1 MSFNNVVIDTFGRN
15 DRRIHF
21 WSMTKGDTVNR
32 MKNADLSEKK
42 AHNYDYE
49 KNIFIIET
57 SNNILET
64 VTKQYREENRD
75 KCIEKGKQ
83 HYEKCNERLQK
94 MARDQYRRLSEKE
107 KDKKTENKT
116 SNRTH
121 ERTLERIEK
130 LRGLAH
136 DKRNYF

>member
-1 MSFNNVVIDTFGRN
+1 MTQKSMSFSNVVIDTFGRN

-21 WSMTKGDTVNR
+21 WGMTKSGTVNR

-57 SNNILET
+57 SNNMLET

-75 KCIEKGKQ
+75 KCIEKVNSIMKNVTNDYKKWAVINTDDYLKKKKIRKQ
-83 HYEKCNERLQK
+83 KIKQVIEH
-94 MARDQYRRLSEKE
+94 MKE
-107 KDKKTENKT
+107 LLKG
-116 SNRTH
+116 
-121 ERTLERIEK
+121 
-130 LRGLAH
+130 LRS
-136 DKRNYF
+136 

>member
-1 MSFNNVVIDTFGRN
+1 MTQKSMSFNNVVIDTFGRN

-21 WSMTKGDTVNR
+21 WSMTKSDTVNR

-57 SNNILET
+57 SNNMLET

-75 KCIEKGKQ
+75 KCIEKVNSIMKNVTNDYKKWAVINTDDYLKKKKIRKQ
-83 HYEKCNERLQK
+83 KIKQVIEH
-94 MARDQYRRLSEKE
+94 MKE
-107 KDKKTENKT
+107 LLKG
-116 SNRTH
+116 
-121 ERTLERIEK
+121 
-130 LRGLAH
+130 LRS
-136 DKRNYF
+136 